1 MKRSIEVE
9 DLMKLVESG
18 LSSIEISKMYDIH
31 QGTVSAILK
40 RAGCE
45 EHITLLKANAK
56 SYSMV
61 KLKDTIE
68 SLGIDFDRK
77 AKDNVSLTTLAQEFN
92 IAPQTLRKYL
102 SHYRPE
108 LIEVFRDIGKNNKKH
123 YKVTPEMI
131 EEMKKLSYQGLGIDS
146 IGKYLHI
153 DGVTVRRHL
162 IESLGEE
169 EYQKLHP
176 TTNFTE
182 NNGWNGKKILYKGKT
197 YQSHGEVEVAKILNS
212 MGLKFELHKRIMIK
226 DKAYIPD
233 FYIKSLDLYIEYAGI
248 LSQRFYRV
256 KFMKKVNDYSLLGLN
271 FIVVNEENID
281 QLKDFILER
290 SSD

>member
-9 DLMKLVESG
+9 DLIKLVESG

-40 RAGCE
+40 RAGCK
-45 EHITLLKANAK
+45 EHIELLKANAK
-56 SYSMV
+56 SYSVV
-61 KLKDTIE
+61 KLKETIE
-68 SLGIDFDRK
+68 TLGIDFDTE
-77 AKDNVSLTTLAQEFN
+77 AKNNVSITTLAQKYS

-108 LIEVFRDIGKNNKKH
+108 LIEVFKDIGKNNKKQ

-146 IGKYLHI
+146 IGKALHI
-153 DGVTVRRHL
+153 DGVTVRKYL
-162 IESLGEE
+162 IESLGKD
-169 EYQKLHP
+169 EYQRLHP
-176 TTNFTE
+176 QQNFTE
-182 NNGWNGKKILYKGKT
+182 NNGWNGKRIFYKGKT
-197 YQSHGEVEVAKILNS
+197 YQSHGEVEVAKVLNS
-212 MGLKFELHKRIMIK
+212 MGLKFELHKRIMIRE
-226 DKAYIPD
+226 KAYIPD
-233 FYIKSLDLYIEYAGI
+233 FYIKSLDLYVEYAGI

-256 KFMKKVNDYSLLGLN
+256 KFMKKVNDYSLLGLK